1 MAKTKATKGSVKAS
15 PKAAAKGSA
24 KKGSAKKKPEVER
37 ETVEATASKRP
48 TTRRPDASA
57 DALADHAGRLA
68 AAVRE
73 NAAAV
78 LAGRITVKH
87 AEALDA
93 GAQKLR
99 EAEAV
104 WAPHRDGR
112 AGGDVDA
119 LRVQATRGRTDLFS
133 ALRTFVKDPAVQKTL
148 DAVADVEDDADLQQ
162 DLETLDG
169 LARKHPKKLAGTDV
183 TPKRVDE
190 IKADAKAFLAA
201 RMAQGPEGV
210 ARLALSKEGRKALAK
225 RDAAFWALAD
235 LDREVCEGA
244 RHAFR
249 HSESLPQA
257 FHAYTRRS
265 KGAAAASGEG
275 GGSSGGAA
283 GGDGVAK
290 KK

>member
-1 MAKTKATKGSVKAS
+1 MAKAKAAKGSVKAA
-15 PKAAAKGSA
+15 PKAEAKGSV
-24 KKGSAKKKPEVER
+24 KKKPGGER
-37 ETVEATASKRP
+37 KRTEAPASKAP
-48 TTRRPDASA
+48 ALTTRRPDASA
-57 DALADHAGRLA
+57 DELADHAGRLA

-73 NAAAV
+73 HAEAL
-78 LAGRITVKH
+78 LAGRVTVKH

-104 WAPHRDGR
+104 WAPYRDGR
-112 AGGDVDA
+112 ASGDVDA
-119 LRVQATRGRTDLFS
+119 LREQAMRGRTDLFS
-133 ALRTFVKDPAVQKTL
+133 GLRSFVSDATVQMTL
-148 DAVADVEDDADLQQ
+148 DAVAGVEDDADLQQ

-169 LARKHPKKLAGTDV
+169 LARKHAKKLVGTDV

-190 IKADAKAFLAA
+190 IKAEAKAFLAA
-201 RMAQGPEGV
+201 RMAQGPSGA

-235 LDREVCEGA
+235 LDRKVCVGA
-244 RHAFR
+244 RHALR
-249 HSESLPQA
+249 HRESLPQA
-257 FHAYTRRS
+257 FHAYTTGA
-265 KGAAAASGEG
+265 KGAAAASGEAG